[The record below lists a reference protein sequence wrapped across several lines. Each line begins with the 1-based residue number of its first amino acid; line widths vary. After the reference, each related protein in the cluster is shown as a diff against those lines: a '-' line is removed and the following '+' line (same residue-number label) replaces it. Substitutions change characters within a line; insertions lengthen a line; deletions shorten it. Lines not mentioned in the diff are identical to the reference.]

1 MTQKRIYKVF
11 RQFYVYDAFVRDVQT
26 GTRAML
32 QSCFS
37 REEGLQRVT
46 KALIDRL
53 ISNGQMTES
62 SSCLVPAYSSPLLL
76 IQGACPPEL
85 GIKCDTVCEFACS
98 DSSYTLVG
106 SSAIRCQPNGTLS
119 DKFPHC
125 KANEEHT
132 TQVTTTKTTS
142 TPHHV
147 VHTTLP
153 STTTNKHSTPRRF
166 TTRTAQPE
174 NGTTPG
180 SRTGHTTPSTTGMP
194 STTGSSTTSED
205 ISTTTRSP
213 TKKDPT
219 SKAVPTMSTKAD
231 RPTDKSSSTV
241 PSTSSVPGLPHN
253 IVAGFFLN
261 PTDKAL
267 TTCNTRPHL
276 INYFDPCRFF
286 FRLGFSSL
294 AFIGLLGVPLLL
306 LPAIF
311 AIYKLVFR
319 HRRKKVTVQ
328 YILNNF
334 LITHMRR
341 QGGLRKLGG
350 TRQNLT
356 KKCYAMDKPDKGIAF
371 ILNNYIFDTYRASE
385 RKGSHIDLVNV
396 RHVFK
401 EIGYAP
407 EEAQNLTAEE
417 IRMELNSL
425 KQKILPSHTSVVLVF
440 MSHGVPEGIL
450 GTDQKVVTV
459 EEIKNMFSGNN
470 CQALIG
476 KPKIMFFQA
485 CRGDKVTPCA
495 SSNNTPPEAGTEK
508 SDGIVSTDGLTPGGR
523 VALAKDDGESSKPDR
538 SMVKPSPDNI
548 KGDEVDTDGG
558 VPDNADVYIAH
569 ATSEG
574 YFSLR
579 DKQNGSW
586 FIQALCEELI
596 ASAHAHHLDDIMMK
610 VTDRVKQHEANIVV
624 RGKRRLTL
632 QTPQIVK
639 QGIGK
644 KIYFLPK
651 YQPVHRRSKA
661 TELKSHL

>member
-1 MTQKRIYKVF
+1 MRTFPRVSFDDESGTARISCRTFTNMTQKRIYEVF
-11 RQFYVYDAFVRDVQT
+11 RHFYLYDAFVRDVQT

-53 ISNGQMTES
+53 ISTGQMTES

-153 STTTNKHSTPRRF
+153 STTTNKHSSPRRF

-231 RPTDKSSSTV
+231 RPTDASSSTV
-241 PSTSSVPGLPHN
+241 PSTSSVPGLPH
-253 IVAGFFLN
+253 
-261 PTDKAL
+261 
-267 TTCNTRPHL
+267 R
-276 INYFDPCRFF
+276 
-286 FRLGFSSL
+286 FSSL

-319 HRRKKVTVQ
+319 HRRKK
-328 YILNNF
+328 YLILDETSGKDDLDDVPFECDGYYTAQKIKQAILTDMSIELN
-334 LITHMRR
+334 
-341 QGGLRKLGG
+341 RKM
-350 TRQNLT
+350 
-356 KKCYAMDKPDKGIAF
+356 CYAMDKPDKGVAF

-425 KQKILPSHTSVVLVF
+425 KQKILPTHTSVVLVF

-495 SSNNTPPEAGTEK
+495 SSNNTPLEAGTEK
-508 SDGIVSTDGLTPGGR
+508 CDGIVSTDGLTTGGR

>member
-1 MTQKRIYKVF
+1 
-11 RQFYVYDAFVRDVQT
+11 
-26 GTRAML
+26 
-32 QSCFS
+32 
-37 REEGLQRVT
+37 
-46 KALIDRL
+46 
-53 ISNGQMTES
+53 
-62 SSCLVPAYSSPLLL
+62 
-76 IQGACPPEL
+76 
-85 GIKCDTVCEFACS
+85 
-98 DSSYTLVG
+98 
-106 SSAIRCQPNGTLS
+106 
-119 DKFPHC
+119 
-125 KANEEHT
+125 
-132 TQVTTTKTTS
+132 
-142 TPHHV
+142 
-147 VHTTLP
+147 
-153 STTTNKHSTPRRF
+153 
-166 TTRTAQPE
+166 
-174 NGTTPG
+174 
-180 SRTGHTTPSTTGMP
+180 
-194 STTGSSTTSED
+194 
-205 ISTTTRSP
+205 
-213 TKKDPT
+213 
-219 SKAVPTMSTKAD
+219 
-231 RPTDKSSSTV
+231 
-241 PSTSSVPGLPHN
+241 
-253 IVAGFFLN
+253 
-261 PTDKAL
+261 
-267 TTCNTRPHL
+267 
-276 INYFDPCRFF
+276 
-286 FRLGFSSL
+286 
-294 AFIGLLGVPLLL
+294 
-306 LPAIF
+306 
-311 AIYKLVFR
+311 
-319 HRRKKVTVQ
+319 
-328 YILNNF
+328 
-334 LITHMRR
+334 
-341 QGGLRKLGG
+341 
-350 TRQNLT
+350 
-356 KKCYAMDKPDKGIAF
+356 MDKPDKGVAF
-371 ILNNYIFDTYRASE
+371 ILNNYIFDTYRANE
-385 RKGSHIDLVNV
+385 RKGSDIDLINV

-495 SSNNTPPEAGTEK
+495 SSNNTPSEAGTEK
-508 SDGIVSTDGLTPGGR
+508 CNDIVSTDGSTRGGS
-523 VALAKDDGESSKPDR
+523 LKSDR
-538 SMVKPSPDNI
+538 SMVKSSPDDI
-548 KGDEVDTDGG
+548 KGDDVDADGG

-610 VTDRVKQHEANIVV
+610 VTDRVQQHEANIVV